1 MILSGTAATG
11 PDLGILA
18 NYGVLGLFTL
28 ILLGFGLRAWQR
40 EIGRADRLE
49 DELREQQKTMV
60 ERVIPALV
68 AATAAMEESAQITR
82 QIAEERERELRRRLD
97 RTGAT
102 E

>member
-1 MILSGTAATG
+1 
-11 PDLGILA
+11 
-18 NYGVLGLFTL
+18 
-28 ILLGFGLRAWQR
+28 
-40 EIGRADRLE
+40 
-49 DELREQQKTMV
+49 MV

>member
-1 MILSGTAATG
+1 MTLSGTTATG

-49 DELREQQKTMV
+49 NELREQHKTMV

-82 QIAEERERELRRRLD
+82 QIAEERERELRRRLN
-97 RTGAT
+97 RTEAT

>member
-1 MILSGTAATG
+1 MSGAATTG

-49 DELREQQKTMV
+49 NELREQQKTMV

-82 QIAEERERELRRRLD
+82 QVAEERERELRRRLD